1 MRTGR
6 RLFRP
11 FITSLAVGLLALS
24 SVVVLGQPTQFQFA
38 LAAMDASGT
47 PVTDIKVEEVIYTEK
62 GQKGAIQR
70 VEPFPIP
77 VKLTISVDNG
87 KDSVNA
93 LSHYRSGLAG
103 MVEALPNDVE
113 VTLISSAPQ
122 PRKVVRRTSN
132 RQEILRGING
142 FAPEQDERPRF
153 TDVLVEFA
161 QELDKEMRGKE
172 AKPYIP
178 VLVLVSTTTNEQT
191 SYEVPEIEKAL
202 KTLAQRRAK
211 VYVVITSTKV
221 ADIEAVADINT
232 NRQAMI
238 GIPATKA
245 TGGKFESLAVS
256 SRLAT
261 LLPEWGKEF
270 AVWHKRHSNQVRVSV
285 QRPADMTGPFQDLQ
299 VGLSRQGLTVSISGD
314 GMP

>member
-6 RLFRP
+6 RFLRP
-11 FITSLAVGLLALS
+11 VSTSVAVGLLALS
-24 SVVVLGQPTQFQFA
+24 STVLLGQPNQFQFA

-47 PVTDIKVEEVIYTEK
+47 PVTDIKVEDVVYTEK
-62 GQKGAIQR
+62 GQKGTIQK

-77 VKLTISVDNG
+77 LKLTISVDNG
-87 KDSVNA
+87 KESVEA
-93 LSHYRSGLAG
+93 LSHYRSGLKG
-103 MVEALPNDVE
+103 LVDALPNDVE

-122 PRKVVRRTSN
+122 PRKVVRRTAN
-132 RQEILRGING
+132 RPEILRGING

-161 QELDKEMRGKE
+161 QELDKEMRGKD

-178 VLVLVSTTTNEQT
+178 VLVMVSTTMNEQT

-202 KTLAQRRAK
+202 KTLGARRAK
-211 VYVVITSTKV
+211 VFVAITSTKV
-221 ADIEAVADINT
+221 GDIAAVADINT

-238 GIPATKA
+238 GIPATKI
-245 TGGKFESLAVS
+245 TGGKYESLAVS

-261 LLPEWGKEF
+261 LLPEWGKEL

-285 QRPADMTGPFQDLQ
+285 QRPTDVTGPFQDLQ
-299 VGLSRQGLTVSISGD
+299 VGLVRQGLTVSISGD